1 HHSACWPLPTLFPYT
16 TLFRSPDVI
25 AVGAVDRSKRLTWYS
40 NYGPQVDVVAP
51 GGDTRYSQAN
61 GILSTDIV
69 SGRYTYSYQQGTSFA
84 APHVTGTVALMYSA
98 GITDPNEIRE
108 LLRYTA
114 EDLGAPGFDNYYG
127 YGLVNA
133 YAAVTG

>member
-1 HHSACWPLPTLFPYT
+1 
-16 TLFRSPDVI
+16 
-25 AVGAVDRSKRLTWYS
+25 KRLTWYS

-84 APHVTGTVALMYSA
+84 APDVTGIVALMYSA

-133 YAAVTG
+133 DAAVTGSDPVRSEEHTSELQSRENLVCRLLLEKKN